1 MDQNKSLDGMSLIEQ
16 LARILAKLEAEF
28 KSLLT
33 DMAALDEPKFANL
46 EMVAEKI
53 DFAAYCISTAKRV
66 LSDDRVALLLN
77 DTSASPRQ

>member
-1 MDQNKSLDGMSLIEQ
+1 MDQDGTLDGVAVIAQ
-16 LARILAKLEAEF
+16 LSRILVKLEAEF
-28 KSLLT
+28 KSLLG
-33 DMAALDEPKFANL
+33 DMAVLEEPRFADL

-77 DTSASPRQ
+77 ESGSVSKQ